1 MRKYVNFGSSHDM
14 GCITGVGNANLL
26 QVVFV
31 LHFFQVARLFYVL
44 QLPIQLG
51 YDKNIHYT
59 YHCTIK
65 DIVCILCIVYTIQF
79 MLLGMFMFLQNLF
92 QTILSVSCTS
102 EVKKLS
108 GWV

>member
-1 MRKYVNFGSSHDM
+1 M

-59 YHCTIK
+59 YHCAIK
-65 DIVCILCIVYTIQF
+65 DIICIIHVVLYHSVQVARHVYVLTKPF
-79 MLLGMFMFLQNLF
+79 SKD
-92 QTILSVSCTS
+92 T
-102 EVKKLS
+102 
-108 GWV
+108 